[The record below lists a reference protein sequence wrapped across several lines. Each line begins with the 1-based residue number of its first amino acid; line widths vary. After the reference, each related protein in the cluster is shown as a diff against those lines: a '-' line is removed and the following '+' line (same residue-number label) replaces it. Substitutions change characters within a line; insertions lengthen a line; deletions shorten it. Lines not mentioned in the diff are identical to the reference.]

1 MHWYQANLGFRSD
14 PFPDSPPY
22 SFCILSRDGVEI
34 MLQRVDDHDKLDTY
48 RRRSTGTWHAY
59 IRMEGIVALYEA
71 IRQQPDVILLEPIN
85 RQPYGDAEFVVK
97 DPNGYVLVF
106 SELISGNH

>member
-1 MHWYQANLGFRSD
+1 
-14 PFPDSPPY
+14 
-22 SFCILSRDGVEI
+22 